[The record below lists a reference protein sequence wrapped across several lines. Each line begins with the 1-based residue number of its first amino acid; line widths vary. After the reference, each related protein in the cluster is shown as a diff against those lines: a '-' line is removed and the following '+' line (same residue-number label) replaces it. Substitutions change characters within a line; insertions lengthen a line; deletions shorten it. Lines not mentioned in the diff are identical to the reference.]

1 MVLVG
6 YLAANKALNNRG
18 IETFRNKLKFNES
31 SKINYSEYYNSVLNS
46 TIGYVCICIFILIN
60 VIPALLIALNCNHDY
75 KIAHLIVAFIFSDV
89 YVFVYAVR
97 RFIYNDKKYC
107 L

>member
-18 IETFRNKLKFNES
+18 IETFRDKLKFNES

-75 KIAHLIVAFIFSDV
+75 KILHLIVAFIFSDV

>member
-18 IETFRNKLKFNES
+18 IESFRDKLKFNES
-31 SKINYSEYYNSVLNS
+31 SKINYNEYYNSVLNS

-75 KIAHLIVAFIFSDV
+75 KIAHLIVAIIFSDV